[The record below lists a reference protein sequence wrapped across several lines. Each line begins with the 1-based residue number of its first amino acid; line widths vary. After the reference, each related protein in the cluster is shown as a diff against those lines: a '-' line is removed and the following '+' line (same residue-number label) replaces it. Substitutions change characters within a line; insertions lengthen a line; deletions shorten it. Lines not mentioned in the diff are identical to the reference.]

1 MTDLLALLTII
12 SWPVIPLFW
21 IPLHFCSDFF
31 KKIRLFSYLLPFIT
45 WLPLAYVIYLYRD
58 ILLGYRI
65 DVPAMLVI
73 AGITLLTL
81 GTLLHIWTG
90 RLLSLHGLIGI
101 HEILSSSK
109 GRVVRDGAFG
119 VIRHPTYLA
128 HTMMF
133 SGVFLISGVVATGI
147 VTILDFIAV
156 QAFVIPLEERE
167 LLARFGDDYARY
179 QREVPKFIPRIKR
192 GASDEKA

>member
-12 SWPVIPLFW
+12 SWPLIPLFW

-31 KKIRLFSYLLPFIT
+31 KKIRLLSYLLPFVT
-45 WLPLAYVIYLYRD
+45 WLPLAYVLYLYRD
-58 ILLGYRI
+58 ILIRYKI
-65 DVPAMLVI
+65 DMPELPVI
-73 AGITLLTL
+73 AGIILLTL

-90 RLLSLHGLIGI
+90 KLLSLQGLIGI

-119 VIRHPTYLA
+119 VVRHPTYFA

-133 SGVFLISGVVATGI
+133 SGVFLISGVVAVGA

-156 QAFVIPLEERE
+156 HAFVIPLEERE
-167 LLARFGDDYARY
+167 LLARFGDDYAHY
-179 QREVPKFIPRIKR
+179 QREVPRFFPRIKNR
-192 GASDEKA
+192 SGL